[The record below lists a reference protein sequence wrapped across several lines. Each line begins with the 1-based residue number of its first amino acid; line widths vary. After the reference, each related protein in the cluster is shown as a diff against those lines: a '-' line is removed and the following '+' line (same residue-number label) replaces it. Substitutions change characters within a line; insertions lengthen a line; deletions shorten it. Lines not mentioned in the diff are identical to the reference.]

1 MIDDLHYLLGF
12 CTSEDQSAAFS
23 SVDEQQLQK
32 DELPK
37 NEPFPSGAQ
46 GSEKCETL
54 DHALDKNPSAISS
67 KDLCVLLCCKDSLR
81 IYPAKSVVQVSL
93 LFLIFL
99 LFDVVF
105 L

>member
-12 CTSEDQSAAFS
+12 CTSEDQSAACS

-32 DELPK
+32 DEILK
-37 NEPFPSGAQ
+37 DEPLPSGAQ
-46 GSEKCETL
+46 GGEKCETL

-67 KDLCVLLCCKDSLR
+67 KDLWVLLCCKDSLR
-81 IYPAKSVVQVSL
+81 IYPATSVVQVSL